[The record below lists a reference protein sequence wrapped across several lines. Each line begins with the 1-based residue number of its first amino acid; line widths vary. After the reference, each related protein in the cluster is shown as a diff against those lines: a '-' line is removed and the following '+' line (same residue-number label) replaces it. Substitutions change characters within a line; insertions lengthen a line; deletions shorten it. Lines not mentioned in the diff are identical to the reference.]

1 LLRVVF
7 RVRRRRIALLALV
20 LAPVLLAAP
29 PAGAQDGPRVQ
40 IAIPE
45 LVRQTPATL
54 KLRPARGVA
63 VTRVSVDHRDVTKL
77 LRRGSGGARTA
88 RLPRRLLHRGPNH
101 VVVYVRGR
109 RGRTGAIARRFHL
122 AAARTHRLVRLRAP
136 RRVAGAAPVR
146 LELGSVPHR
155 LRVRLNG
162 RLVGAALAGRIL
174 RTGTLGADDGLR
186 FGRNRLEVLAWH
198 RSGRW
203 DAERRTIV
211 VSDARPIPAAGRPRR
226 IRAGKRIRLDARRS
240 RPSRSG
246 APLAFRW
253 RLAGPGARRRAR
265 LTGARSARPLLV
277 TRRPGRV
284 RVALTVTE
292 RGAGRRARAAQA
304 AVSDDA
310 SVVVVPD
317 LPPMGIPLQAG
328 GTTPPSITLG
338 DQRFVF
344 GKFPL
349 DPDNPGRPDF
359 EGAVHIVVID
369 RETLEVVDRRWLGLQ
384 ANGEEYQAAY
394 QDVSTSPDAKERHL
408 LWVAFGPPGCCGGP
422 RGGIPNDGFSELLY
436 VGTRR
441 SDGSPLGFRNWG
453 GTTRDF
459 HTVGARPGA
468 ERVWLQQDN
477 RGLFSVV
484 PTNQVTIDSSSA
496 STATENT
503 IALSDRFGSPP
514 ATYRSEIRPGTSGF
528 QLMAFDRFALDP
540 CSNCGEAGPAYPKAF
555 AVNTG
560 DLDADRV
567 AQQALAADL
576 RAALD
581 AGAFIVLQSIGAPR
595 PTTPAWADIAQQLA
609 RIGASAHVFNTLDG
623 SRDPRPQA
631 GHYGGSY
638 AVAGCVPHGE
648 GSVLIGC
655 VRPAESSYPLQRSN
669 GSGTVTGLL
678 TVGPDFRY
686 DFELSDA
693 GGYTDPAKSYGL
705 AQVAYQDPGGPWPV
719 GNTDIERAAMDY
731 IAHALGRDRPK
742 DGWCQQ
748 SSDLRAAYCA
758 DLSWDAADIP
768 AYPGDGKGFCKPEWG
783 SCQDEWT
790 RVVEQLKVEWQAL
803 NDLKLF
809 FDDLNKVLTYAQDA
823 SAQQPPVIADDI
835 IKAIQRE
842 AAGEVDTSV
851 SALATFALEST
862 SELLSLAEAEP
873 AGAAVGIMA
882 SAIAAM
888 GELTHEQNDA
898 PAFDL
903 TVRGDELAA
912 ELGSAYL
919 DNLKQVAVLK
929 KLITSDWQKL
939 NAIESTFAGAL
950 NDDLV
955 TKASDI
961 RRAGTLRWLW
971 QEMVPSAWGRFIF
984 RAFSAGKR
992 IDDFYC
998 LIAQP
1003 PPVAPAR
1010 DYPFSGIDDAAVWAP
1025 VDHFSGVGQSL
1036 QGGSTTVSAIAAGTL
1051 PDEAGR
1057 RGGISLPPGEPLRGM
1072 FAPLDSFNYS
1082 FDHSRPGLKKP
1093 WFFDRAHWVAGQ
1105 DLRDNANLPRNCF
1118 YP

>member
-1 LLRVVF
+1 MYARTAAVTAAALAAAALSLRVVS
-7 RVRRRRIALLALV
+7 RRRSIALLALV

-29 PAGAQDGPRVQ
+29 PADAQDGPRVQ

-54 KLRPARGVA
+54 QLRPARGVA
-63 VTRVSVDHRDVTKL
+63 VTRVSVDHRDVTKR

-101 VVVYVRGR
+101 IVVYVRDR
-109 RGRTGAIARRFHL
+109 RGRTRTIARRFHL
-122 AAARTHRLVRLRAP
+122 AAARTHRLVSLHAP
-136 RRVAGAAPVR
+136 RRVAGAARVR

-162 RLVGAALAGRIL
+162 RLVGAALAGRIV

-240 RPSRSG
+240 RPARSG

-253 RLAGPGARRRAR
+253 RLVGPGARRRAR

-284 RVALTVTE
+284 RVVLTVTE

-369 RETLEVVDRRWLGLQ
+369 RETLEVVDRRWLNPQ
-384 ANGEEYQAAY
+384 ADDAPYQRAY
-394 QDVSTSPDAKERHL
+394 EDVAQSPEAKERHL
-408 LWVAFGPPGCCGGP
+408 LWVAFGPPGCCGGN
-422 RGGIPNDGFSELLY
+422 IPNDGFSELLY
-436 VGTRR
+436 VGSPPPQAPPGVRNR
-441 SDGSPLGFRNWG
+441 SRTSRYFDAFGPN
-453 GTTRDF
+453 
-459 HTVGARPGA
+459 PGA
-468 ERVWLQQDN
+468 QRVWLQRDN
-477 RGLFSVV
+477 RGVFSAVQ
-484 PTNQVTIDSSSA
+484 TEKVTFDSSYQSGPG
-496 STATENT
+496 SNT
-503 IALSDRFGSPP
+503 MHLEGRFRAAGEDLH
-514 ATYRSEIRPGTSGF
+514 SELPPGTSGF
-528 QLMAFDRFALDP
+528 QLMVFERAAL
-540 CSNCGEAGPAYPKAF
+540 EPAYSGFPKAY

-560 DLDADRV
+560 NAESDRSAQEALANDLKFVLDAN
-567 AQQALAADL
+567 
-576 RAALD
+576 
-581 AGAFIVLQSIGAPR
+581 AFIIMQSIGGPK
-595 PTTPAWADIAQQLA
+595 PTTTAWADIAAQLE
-609 RIGASAHVFNTLDG
+609 RIGASGHVFNTLDG
-623 SRDPRPQA
+623 SVDPHPPA
-631 GHYGGSY
+631 GHSGGSY
-638 AVAGCVPHGE
+638 AVAGCV
-648 GSVLIGC
+648 GC
-655 VRPAESSYPLQRSN
+655 AQPAESSYPLQHAP
-669 GSGTVTGLL
+669 GTGTVTGLL
-678 TVGPDFRY
+678 APNADSRF
-686 DFELSDA
+686 DLELRDA
-693 GGYTDPAKSYGL
+693 GGYADPAQSYGL
-705 AQVAYQDPGGPWPV
+705 TQVGFQDPGGPWPV
-719 GNTDIERAAMDY
+719 GNTEIERAAMDY
-731 IAHALGRDRPK
+731 IAHAIGLDEPK
-742 DGWCQQ
+742 DGWCQH

-790 RVVEQLKVEWQAL
+790 RVVEQLKVEWKAL

-809 FDDLNKVLTYAQDA
+809 FDDLKNLLTYANDA
-823 SAQQPPVIADDI
+823 STQTPHAIADDI
-835 IKAIQRE
+835 SGAIQRE
-842 AAGEVDTSV
+842 AAGEVDSSV
-851 SALATFALEST
+851 SALATFALESA
-862 SELLSLAEAEP
+862 SEILPLAEAEP
-873 AGAAVGIMA
+873 VGAAVGIMA
-882 SAIAAM
+882 SAIAAVD
-888 GELTHEQNDA
+888 EITHQQNDA

-912 ELGSAYL
+912 ELGDAYL
-919 DNLKQVAVLK
+919 PNIKRVDVLHE
-929 KLITSDWQKL
+929 LIVSDWQKL
-939 NAIESTFAGAL
+939 NTTATTWRGAL
-950 NDDLV
+950 KGTLVDD
-955 TKASDI
+955 ASAA
-961 RRAGTLRWLW
+961 RVAGTLRWLW

-984 RAFSAGKR
+984 RAFSADKKVN
-992 IDDFYC
+992 DFFC
-998 LIAQP
+998 LVAQGP
-1003 PPVAPAR
+1003 PYPPEHV
-1010 DYPFSGIDDAAVWAP
+1010 YPFSGLDDAAVWAP

-1036 QGGSTTVSAIAAGTL
+1036 RGGSTTVSAIVSGTL
-1051 PDEAGR
+1051 PNKIR
-1057 RGGISLPPGEPLRGM
+1057 LPPGEPLRGM
-1072 FAPLDSFNYS
+1072 FQPLDPSNYVFNR
-1082 FDHSRPGLKKP
+1082 DRPGLKKP
-1093 WFFDRAHWVAGQ
+1093 WFFDRAHWVAEQ
-1105 DLRDNANLPRNCF
+1105 DLRDDANLPGNCS